1 MNTGDTLALAA
12 ALNTQV
18 GDAPTKELRHAHLLT
33 HGLANPYETG
43 STERLTE
50 RKHSSVRVYAT
61 RTSANLRAIVERRFK
76 RMSEAHDRIRT
87 ELLAAHSSQMK

>member
-12 ALNTQV
+12 AVNAQV
-18 GDAPTKELRHAHLLT
+18 GDAPTKGLRHADLLT
-33 HGLANPYETG
+33 HGLANSCETG

-50 RKHSSVRVYAT
+50 PKHSSVRVYAT
-61 RTSANLRAIVERRFK
+61 RTSANLRSIVERRFK

-87 ELLAAHSSQMK
+87 KLLAAHLSQMK